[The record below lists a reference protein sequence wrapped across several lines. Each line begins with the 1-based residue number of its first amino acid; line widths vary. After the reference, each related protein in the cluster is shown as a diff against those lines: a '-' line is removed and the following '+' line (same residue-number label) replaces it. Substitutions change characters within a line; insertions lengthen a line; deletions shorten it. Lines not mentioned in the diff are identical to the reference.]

1 MISCPKCGRHHK
13 LDETACPFC
22 RSKSSAK
29 SVIGLAMTTVLTPVV
44 LAACYGMGGYKD
56 YCADTG
62 NPDGIPCSDTGV
74 ETDADGTG
82 DSDDTG
88 SSGDSDDTGSSGDSD
103 DTGSSGDSDDT
114 GSSGDSDDTGSSGDS
129 DDTGSSG
136 DSDDTGSPTEED
148 MSTVESE
155 VPMDADFPECA
166 TGDDLA
172 AR

>member
-13 LDETACPFC
+13 LEEIACPFC
-22 RSKSSAK
+22 RRKSSVK
-29 SVIGLAMTTVLTPVV
+29 SVFGLAMTTVLTPVV

-62 NPDGIPCSDTGV
+62 NPDGHPCSDTGV
-74 ETDADGTG
+74 ETDADGAPPDDGTG

-88 SSGDSDDTGSSGDSD
+88 SSGDSDDTASSS
-103 DTGSSGDSDDT
+103 DSDDT

-136 DSDDTGSPTEED
+136 DSDDTGSPMEED
-148 MSTVESE
+148 ISTAESK
-155 VPMDADFPECA
+155 VSMDVDFPECA
-166 TGDDLA
+166 TDDDLA

>member
-1 MISCPKCGRHHK
+1 
-13 LDETACPFC
+13 
-22 RSKSSAK
+22 
-29 SVIGLAMTTVLTPVV
+29 MTTVLTPVV

-114 GSSGDSDDTGSSGDS
+114 GS
-129 DDTGSSG
+129 
-136 DSDDTGSPTEED
+136 PTEED

>member
-22 RSKSSAK
+22 RSKSSARG
-29 SVIGLAMTTVLTPVV
+29 VIGLALTTALTPVV
-44 LAACYGMGGYKD
+44 LAACYGMPYKD
-56 YCADTG
+56 YCGDTG
-62 NPDGIPCSDTGV
+62 NLEPCLDTGV
-74 ETDADGTG
+74 ETDADGAPP
-82 DSDDTG
+82 DDGT
-88 SSGDSDDTGSSGDSD
+88 GDSD

-148 MSTVESE
+148 ISTAESK
-155 VPMDADFPECA
+155 VPMDVDFPECA

>member
-1 MISCPKCGRHHK
+1 
-13 LDETACPFC
+13 
-22 RSKSSAK
+22 
-29 SVIGLAMTTVLTPVV
+29 MTTILTPVV
-44 LAACYGMGGYKD
+44 LAACYGMGGGYKD

-62 NPDGIPCSDTGV
+62 NPDGLPCEDTGV
-74 ETDADGTG
+74 ETDADGAPPDDGTG

-103 DTGSSGDSDDT
+103 DTGSS
-114 GSSGDSDDTGSSGDS
+114 
-129 DDTGSSG
+129 
-136 DSDDTGSPTEED
+136 TEED
-148 MSTVESE
+148 VSTAESK

>member
-1 MISCPKCGRHHK
+1 
-13 LDETACPFC
+13 
-22 RSKSSAK
+22 
-29 SVIGLAMTTVLTPVV
+29 MTTILTPIV
-44 LAACYGMGGYKD
+44 LAACYGMGGGYKD

-62 NPDGIPCSDTGV
+62 NPDGRPCSDTGV

-129 DDTGSSG
+129 DDTGS
-136 DSDDTGSPTEED
+136 PTEED
-148 MSTVESE
+148 ISTGESK
-155 VPMDADFPECA
+155 VPMDVDFPECA